1 MKKLTVPAVAIF
13 MLAAGSQAAAQ
24 TSRYVDAREGLTMEA
39 LVALSHERAPSL
51 QAVRER
57 IGIAEGERRQASLRP
72 NPTAAVERREQFGGL
87 DTQMSI
93 GVTVPL
99 DLFRR
104 EARIAVAEHAVVG
117 ATFMAK
123 DEERVHA
130 AMVRDGAADVLAAVR
145 QLEVAARI
153 ASASRQ
159 RLDLLASRVEAGAAP
174 PLERDL
180 ADVEWRRSEADVMA
194 WQGRADQALI
204 ALKAIVGLSADTP
217 LRLAGSLDV
226 VVDTLVPA
234 PAADVAGAIAERPD
248 VKVLDEDVAKA
259 VAERA
264 RAASEA
270 KIDFGLTG
278 GFMRRAV
285 GVAPTRER
293 MNEVMFGVMVDLP
306 WRNRQQGAIGA
317 AEASRRSAEA
327 LAAAGRLG
335 ARAEIDAARVRDDAA
350 TRVVA
355 RFRDGLLALADR
367 NLAVVR
373 ESWQLGRGTLFDVI
387 DEERR
392 YLALQ
397 TDYTSALREAVDAR
411 TAVLRAWGA
420 R

>member
-1 MKKLTVPAVAIF
+1 MKKLTVSAVAIL
-13 MLAAGSQAAAQ
+13 MLAAGSRAAAQ

-51 QAVRER
+51 RAVRER

-93 GVTVPL
+93 GVAVPL

-104 EARIAVAEHAVVG
+104 GARIAVAGHAVAS
-117 ATFMAK
+117 ATFMAI
-123 DEERVHA
+123 DEERLHA

-159 RLDLLASRVEAGAAP
+159 RLDLLASRVDAGAAP

-194 WQGRADQALI
+194 LQGMADRALI
-204 ALKAIVGLSADTP
+204 ALKALVGLSGDTP

-226 VVDTLVPA
+226 AVDTLVPA
-234 PAADVAGAIAERPD
+234 PAADVAGAIGDRPD
-248 VKVLDEDVAKA
+248 VKALDEDVAKA
-259 VAERA
+259 AAERA
-264 RAASEA
+264 RAASEG
-270 KIDFGLTG
+270 KFDLSLTG
-278 GFMRRAV
+278 GFMRRAA

-327 LAAAGRLG
+327 LAAAGRLD

-387 DEERR
+387 EEERR